1 MSDRADIVVVR
12 DGHLEI
18 YHHRWGATVLLQM
31 LLGGPE
37 SSLEEV
43 CAAERTQVID
53 DILAG
58 AVIDQDR
65 QTLVIAGPAEVI
77 RSGGSAGQK
86 LNWQEQEILP
96 ELAPF
101 WPGWTLGYEPDFVIE
116 PIVHYV
122 RDLAALPLASL
133 NPADAPAEQG
143 GEPRWSKLAYRLEAR
158 AAPPAGPAMAVLDR
172 SVLVRRIDTDSLSIR
187 AANELANGGFELV
200 GDLVGASEE
209 ELAHRGVS
217 LKVRRELTEVLE
229 ADGLSFGQRLPD
241 DWDAWRAEAV
251 ED

>member
-12 DGHLEI
+12 DGQLEI
-18 YHHRWGATVLLQM
+18 YHHRWGATVLLEM

-37 SSLEEV
+37 SALEEA
-43 CAAERTQVID
+43 CAVERTQVID

-65 QTLVIAGPAEVI
+65 QTLVIAGPARVI
-77 RSGGSAGQK
+77 RGGGFDEQK
-86 LNWQEQEILP
+86 LNWQEQEILS

-116 PIVHYV
+116 PIVRYV
-122 RDLAALPLASL
+122 RDVAALPLASL
-133 NPADAPAEQG
+133 NQAGAPAEQG
-143 GEPRWSKLAYRLEAR
+143 GKPRWSELAYRLEAP
-158 AAPPAGPAMAVLDR
+158 AAPPAGPAAAVLDR
-172 SVLVRRIDTDSLSIR
+172 AVLVRRIDTDSLSVR
-187 AANELANGGFELV
+187 AANELANGGFKLV

-209 ELAHRGVS
+209 ELASRGVS
-217 LKVRRELTEVLE
+217 LKVRRELTEMLE

-241 DWDAWRAEAV
+241 DWDAWRAEAL